1 MMYCIAGNDVYDGR
15 IENVVRNE
23 QGNST
28 RHALRDTHN
37 RYRLTQ
43 AYCRHGEQMKEIIQ
57 GRWNTP
63 VCAPSQDQ
71 VSFSQ
76 PYEDRD
82 AEVSLRQEM

>member
-1 MMYCIAGNDVYDGR
+1 MMYCIAGNDMYDGR
-15 IENVVRNE
+15 TENVVRNE

-28 RHALRDTHN
+28 RHALRDAHN
-37 RYRLTQ
+37 RHRLTQ
-43 AYCRHGEQMKEIIQ
+43 AYYRQDERMREVIQ
-57 GRWNTP
+57 EWNTP

-82 AEVSLRQEM
+82 AGVSLQQEM